1 MELLNAYQV
10 PRGTQIRLPAD
21 AVLKRSGT
29 GWWGYYSA
37 QADRSYRI
45 EAQRDGSHRVVI
57 FQGLAR
63 CCQ

>member
-1 MELLNAYQV
+1 MELLEVYDV
-10 PRGTQIRLPAD
+10 PMGMQIHLPAD

-37 QADRSYRI
+37 RADRSYRI
-45 EAQRDGSHRVVI
+45 EVQRNGAHRVLV
-57 FQGLAR
+57 FRGLAQ